1 MLFSFSLTSRIAS
14 TKFDIMLAK
23 ALIGIAAAVHFA
35 ELTSKGSKH
44 FLIETQDNGEIED
57 GKGTEESI
65 ENEDHGLSEL
75 QNYGR

>member
-14 TKFDIMLAK
+14 KEFDIMLAK
-23 ALIGIAAAVHFA
+23 TLISVAAAVNFS